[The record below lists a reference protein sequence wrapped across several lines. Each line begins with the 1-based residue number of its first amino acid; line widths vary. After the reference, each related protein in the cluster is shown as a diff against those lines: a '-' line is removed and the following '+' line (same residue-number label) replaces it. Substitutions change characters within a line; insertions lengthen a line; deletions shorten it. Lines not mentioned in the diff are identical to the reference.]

1 MALGIKTNATYLNV
15 RNGKLYRYSK
25 TKEEGTTTIL
35 NKKGEEKYYFIYD
48 YIEGYITKMSTRTEN
63 LLGIDKLFLSVQF
76 VDGTETYYI
85 NMDVDSKYFE
95 AFCCIIPNANLAR
108 PLRMVPNQKEVDGK
122 MKSSLFLVQ
131 DSQMVKWF
139 YTKDNPQ
146 GRPEVD
152 VTLNKKGEVVDYD
165 REARNKF
172 YFNMLQELNS
182 QLLNPSMLPEVSQ
195 VTSTKKETA
204 PQSLTRGVFGF
215 PLISKTMTKIKNT
228 NLAAEMA
235 TAFKKKPDVFPHM
248 EHAYSKDT
256 QIIRQSCL
264 KAAAQCAGTSNASD
278 VIKIAEQF
286 EQWVLR

>member
-35 NKKGEEKYYFIYD
+35 NKKGEEKYYYIYD

-63 LLGIDKLFLSVQF
+63 LMGIDKLFLSIQF

-95 AFCCIIPNANLAR
+95 NFCSIIPNANLSR
-108 PLRMVPNQKEVDGK
+108 PLRMVPTQKEVDGK
-122 MKSSLFLVQ
+122 MKSGLLLIQ
-131 DSQMVKWF
+131 DSQVLKWF
-139 YTKDNPQ
+139 YTNDNPQ

-172 YFNMLQELNS
+172 YFDLLQKLNS
-182 QLLNPSMLPEVSQ
+182 SLLNPTMLPEVSQ
-195 VTSTKKETA
+195 VSQTKQAVIEEEDE
-204 PQSLTRGVFGF
+204 F
-215 PLISKTMTKIKNT
+215 
-228 NLAAEMA
+228 
-235 TAFKKKPDVFPHM
+235 
-248 EHAYSKDT
+248 
-256 QIIRQSCL
+256 
-264 KAAAQCAGTSNASD
+264 SD
-278 VIKIAEQF
+278 LPF
-286 EQWVLR
+286 

>member
-35 NKKGEEKYYFIYD
+35 NKKGEEKYYYIYD

-63 LLGIDKLFLSVQF
+63 LMGIDKLFLSIQF

-95 AFCCIIPNANLAR
+95 NFCSIIPNANLSR
-108 PLRMVPNQKEVDGK
+108 PLRMVPTQKEVDGK
-122 MKSSLFLVQ
+122 MKSGLLLIQ
-131 DSQMVKWF
+131 DSQVLKWF
-139 YTKDNPQ
+139 YTNDNPQ

-172 YFNMLQELNS
+172 YFDLLQRLNS
-182 QLLNPSMLPEVSQ
+182 SLLNPTMLPEVSQ
-195 VTSTKKETA
+195 VSQTKQAVVEEEDEFNDL
-204 PQSLTRGVFGF
+204 PF
-215 PLISKTMTKIKNT
+215 
-228 NLAAEMA
+228 
-235 TAFKKKPDVFPHM
+235 
-248 EHAYSKDT
+248 
-256 QIIRQSCL
+256 
-264 KAAAQCAGTSNASD
+264 
-278 VIKIAEQF
+278 
-286 EQWVLR
+286 

>member
-35 NKKGEEKYYFIYD
+35 NKKGEEKYYYIYD

-63 LLGIDKLFLSVQF
+63 LMGIDKLFLSIQF

-95 AFCCIIPNANLAR
+95 NFCSIIPNANLSR
-108 PLRMVPNQKEVDGK
+108 PLRMVPTQKEVDGK
-122 MKSSLFLVQ
+122 MKSGLLLIQ
-131 DSQMVKWF
+131 DSQVLKWF
-139 YTKDNPQ
+139 YTNDNPQ

-172 YFNMLQELNS
+172 YFDLLQRLNS
-182 QLLNPSMLPEVSQ
+182 SLLNPTMLPEVSQ
-195 VTSTKKETA
+195 VSQTKQAVVEEEDE
-204 PQSLTRGVFGF
+204 F
-215 PLISKTMTKIKNT
+215 
-228 NLAAEMA
+228 
-235 TAFKKKPDVFPHM
+235 
-248 EHAYSKDT
+248 
-256 QIIRQSCL
+256 
-264 KAAAQCAGTSNASD
+264 SD
-278 VIKIAEQF
+278 LPF
-286 EQWVLR
+286 